1 MEKEKK
7 VRLSIVMEEREH
19 KYLKMCCAKLGV
31 SIKDFVLNATID
43 RVDLCEDEWMS
54 PTYKDRDD
62 SRNERENSCVHTDV
76 LLKELDLVGAV
87 NV

>member
-1 MEKEKK
+1 MEKQKK
-7 VRLSIVMEEREH
+7 VRLSIVMDENEH

-43 RVDLCEDEWMS
+43 RVDLQEDEWMVD
-54 PTYKDRDD
+54 TYQKRDEN
-62 SRNERENSCVHTDV
+62 RNGNGCIHTGE

-87 NV
+87 